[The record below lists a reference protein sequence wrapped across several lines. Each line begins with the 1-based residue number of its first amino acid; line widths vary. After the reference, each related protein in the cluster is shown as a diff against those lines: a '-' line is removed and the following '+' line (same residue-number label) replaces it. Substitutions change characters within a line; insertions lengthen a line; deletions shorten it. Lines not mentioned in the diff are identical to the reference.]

1 MEHEW
6 NDERLMMRKN
16 EYVWEGWV
24 CLRRMS
30 TFEKDEY
37 VWEDIMMMMM
47 MIMMMIRALC
57 VYFAFIYIYTLAYV
71 LHFNIHVV

>member
-1 MEHEW
+1 MEQEW

-24 CLRRMS
+24 RLRRYY
-30 TFEKDEY
+30 D
-37 VWEDIMMMMM
+37 MMVMMM
-47 MIMMMIRALC
+47 MIMMMIRALMC
-57 VYFAFIYIYTLAYV
+57 LFRIYIYIYTLAYV